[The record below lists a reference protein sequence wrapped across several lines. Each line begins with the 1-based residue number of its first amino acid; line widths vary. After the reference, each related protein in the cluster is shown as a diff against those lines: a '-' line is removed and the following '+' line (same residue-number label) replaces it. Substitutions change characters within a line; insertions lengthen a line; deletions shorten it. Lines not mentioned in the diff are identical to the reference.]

1 MNKDYWSIELM
12 HPYSPSHEDVNTYK
26 NNIKKGTTLLLGC
39 THKLL
44 SLSDFQMDI
53 DPWYEAPTVI
63 VKDWITND
71 KFYNNMIGDGVFN
84 FTKDLTEKIIKMS
97 EAYSEVLIVRCF
109 NKKLPNMKI
118 ANYFPTENDFVLK
131 PSKTLKHQDYNF
143 FIWNFKNESKGRS

>member
-1 MNKDYWSIELM
+1 MNKNYWSIELL

-26 NNIKKGTTLLLGC
+26 SNIKKGTTLLLGC

-63 VKDWITND
+63 VKDWVDND
-71 KFYNNMIGDGVFN
+71 KFYNNMIGDGVLN

-97 EAYSEVLIVRCF
+97 ETYSDVLIVRCF

-143 FIWNFKNESKGRS
+143 FIWNFKNESNGRS

>member
-53 DPWYEAPTVI
+53 DPWYEASTVI
-63 VKDWITND
+63 VKDWIAND

-97 EAYSEVLIVRCF
+97 ESHSEILIVRCF

-143 FIWNFKNESKGRS
+143 FIWNFKNESNGRS